1 MKDSASGER
10 LSVLNSLPDIGE
22 EVEPTSPTAQH
33 STTLMKDLSKSKLN
47 DLNKFTVERTNSIV
61 RLEALFSEDT
71 GYDVQQN
78 GDKPR
83 AEDESKIGMPS
94 DLLAVSKTDGIVNQM
109 NSPAALGKRSLPPL
123 RTAAAALA
131 PLPEVAGISES
142 KGNGADDT
150 DE

>member
-1 MKDSASGER
+1 
-10 LSVLNSLPDIGE
+10 
-22 EVEPTSPTAQH
+22 
-33 STTLMKDLSKSKLN
+33 MKDLSKSKLN
-47 DLNKFTVERTNSIV
+47 DLDKFSVERTNSIV